1 MRKLI
6 VLFLSVAM
14 ISLASC
20 GYRLR
25 GQLPLAESINVM
37 YIESR
42 AGSFDVVDR
51 FSELLADGIEGTGAE
66 IVADPALAK
75 AVLSIVEIQFDRL
88 VRTLDSR
95 GKVNSYTLQYLVT
108 YDVFD
113 VSGDVI
119 SEGRALQEI
128 ADFDFNPDLVIEK
141 EEEEE
146 AIRETMEDE
155 LVLRILRQLN
165 TLG

>member
-6 VLFLSVAM
+6 ILIVSVA
-14 ISLASC
+14 IVSLASC

-25 GQLPLAESINVM
+25 GQLPLAESIDVL
-37 YIESR
+37 YIETISGR
-42 AGSFDVVDR
+42 FDDVDR
-51 FSELLADGIEGTGAE
+51 FTELLADGIEGTGAE
-66 IVADPALAK
+66 VVADPALAK
-75 AVLSIVEIQFDRL
+75 AVLSIAELTFERL

-95 GKVNSYTLQYLVT
+95 GKVNSYTLQYLIT
-108 YDVFD
+108 YDVFNAN
-113 VSGDVI
+113 GDAI
-119 SEGRALQEI
+119 SQGRALQEL

-146 AIRETMEDE
+146 AIRETMEEE

-165 TLG
+165 TLS